1 MTTSIEETPLAR
13 LEKENRLLNATVKA
27 ASPIAGRFVYRGEL
41 AVKLAPSTERESR
54 PPEIKAEQLLAS
66 AQAGQKTLP
75 FLACFLWSFE
85 HLGNLRELLG
95 DMLGPDGKYF
105 AFCSNIDLAAQYKV
119 PLGDVTFFV
128 LPLEESTVYNE
139 MLDLVNLD
147 KDSIKKKDAV
157 GKLDVL
163 FDKAG
168 KFKANWEEISFQRG
182 LEVMGPVKDP
192 AEGRPV

>member
-1 MTTSIEETPLAR
+1 MTTTIEDTPLAR
-13 LEKENRLLNATVKA
+13 LERENRLINATVKA
-27 ASPIAGRFVYRGEL
+27 ASPVAGRFVYRGEL
-41 AVKLAPSTERESR
+41 AVKFAPSTERESR
-54 PPEIKAEQLLAS
+54 PPEIKAEQVLAS
-66 AQAGQKTLP
+66 AQAGQPRLP

-85 HLGNLRELLG
+85 HLGHVRELLS

-105 AFCSNIDLAAQYKV
+105 AFCSNIDLAAKYKV

-139 MLDLVNLD
+139 MLELVGLD

-163 FDKAG
+163 IDKAAR
-168 KFKANWEEISFQRG
+168 FKGGWQEISFQRG
-182 LEVMGPVKDP
+182 LELMGPVKDP
-192 AEGRPV
+192 GEGRPV